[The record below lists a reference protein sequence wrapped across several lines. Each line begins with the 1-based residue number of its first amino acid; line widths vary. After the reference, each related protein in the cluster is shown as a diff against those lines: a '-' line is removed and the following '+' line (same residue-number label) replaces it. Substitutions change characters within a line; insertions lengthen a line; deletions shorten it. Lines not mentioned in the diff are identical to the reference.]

1 MILEALG
8 DYLQNTGGAFGSH
21 QSQGTLGTTI
31 FLSKMPAT
39 PDYCITLYEY
49 EGMAPIESFG
59 GNPYD
64 INIPRIQVVVRGA
77 RDDYP
82 TARNGAKTIK
92 DLLADITDVTISSTK
107 VLRVASL
114 GSTIP
119 LGLDDKDRPRI
130 AVNFQAY
137 VER

>member
-1 MILEALG
+1 
-8 DYLQNTGGAFGSH
+8 
-21 QSQGTLGTTI
+21 
-31 FLSKMPAT
+31 
-39 PDYCITLYEY
+39 
-49 EGMAPIESFG
+49 MAPKESFG

-64 INIPRIQVVVRGA
+64 VDMPRIQIVVRGA

-82 TARNGAKTIK
+82 TARDGAKTIR
-92 DLLADITDVTISSTK
+92 DLISDITDVTISSTK

-130 AVNFQAY
+130 AANFQAY

>member
-8 DYLQNTGGAFGSH
+8 DYLQTNSV
-21 QSQGTLGTTI
+21 GTLGTNI
-31 FLSKMPAT
+31 FLGKMPAS
-39 PDYCITLYEY
+39 PDYCVTLYEY
-49 EGMAPIESFG
+49 EGMAPVESFG

-64 INIPRIQVVVRGA
+64 IDMPRIQVVVRGA

-82 TARNGAKTIK
+82 TARDGVKTIR
-92 DLLADITDVTISSTK
+92 DLLAALTNVTISSTK

-114 GSTIP
+114 GAFIP

-130 AVNFQAY
+130 AANFQAY

>member
-8 DYLQNTGGAFGSH
+8 DYLQTNSI
-21 QSQGTLGTTI
+21 GTLGTNL
-31 FLSKMPAT
+31 FLGKMPDS
-39 PDYCITLYEY
+39 PDYCVCLYEY
-49 EGMAPIESFG
+49 EGMAPMQSFG

-64 INIPRIQVVVRGA
+64 VDMPRIQIVVRGA

-82 TARNGAKTIK
+82 TARDGAKSIK
-92 DLLADITDVTISSTK
+92 DILSDITDVTLSSTK

-130 AVNFQAY
+130 AANFQAY

>member
-8 DYLQNTGGAFGSH
+8 DYLQNTSGAFGAH
-21 QSQGTLGTTI
+21 TSQGTLGATI
-31 FLSKMPAT
+31 FLGKMPAS

-49 EGMAPIESFG
+49 EGMQPRESFG

-64 INIPRIQVVVRGA
+64 VDMPRIQVVVRGA

-82 TARNGAKTIK
+82 TARDATKAIR
-92 DLLADITDVTISSTK
+92 DLLSDLTDVTISSTK

-114 GSTIP
+114 GAFIP

-130 AVNFQAY
+130 AANFQAY

>member
-8 DYLQNTGGAFGSH
+8 DYLVTNSLV
-21 QSQGTLGTTI
+21 TLGTTI
-31 FLSKMPAT
+31 FLSKQPAT
-39 PDYCITLYEY
+39 PDFCITIYEY
-49 EGMAPIESFG
+49 EGMQPRESFG

-64 INIPRIQVVVRGA
+64 IDMPRIQVVVRGA

-82 TARNGAKTIK
+82 TARDSINTIRGLFA
-92 DLLADITDVTISSTK
+92 DLTDITISSTK

-114 GSTIP
+114 GASIP

-130 AVNFQAY
+130 AANFQAY

>member
-8 DYLQNTGGAFGSH
+8 DHLQTNSL
-21 QSQGTLGTTI
+21 GTLGTTI
-31 FLSKMPAT
+31 FLGKMPAS
-39 PDYCITLYEY
+39 PDYCITIYEY
-49 EGMAPIESFG
+49 EGMQPKESFG
-59 GNPYD
+59 TAAYD
-64 INIPRIQVVVRGA
+64 IDMPRIQVVVRGA

-82 TARNGAKTIK
+82 TARDAAKTVR
-92 DLLADITDVTISSTK
+92 DLLAAISNVTISSTD

-114 GSTIP
+114 GALIP

-130 AVNFQAY
+130 AANFQAY

>member
-8 DYLQNTGGAFGSH
+8 DYLQTNSI
-21 QSQGTLGTTI
+21 GTLGTNL
-31 FLSKMPAT
+31 FLAKMPDS
-39 PDYCITLYEY
+39 PDYCVCLYEY
-49 EGMAPIESFG
+49 EGMAPMQSFG

-64 INIPRIQVVVRGA
+64 VDMPRIQIVVRGA

-82 TARNGAKTIK
+82 TARDGAKSIK
-92 DLLADITDVTISSTK
+92 DILSDITDVTISSTK

-130 AVNFQAY
+130 AANFQAY

>member
-8 DYLQNTGGAFGSH
+8 DYLQTNSI
-21 QSQGTLGTTI
+21 GTLGTNL
-31 FLSKMPAT
+31 FLGKMPDS
-39 PDYCITLYEY
+39 PDYCVCLYEY
-49 EGMAPIESFG
+49 EGMAPMQSFG

-64 INIPRIQVVVRGA
+64 VDMPRIQIVVRGA

-82 TARNGAKTIK
+82 TARDGAKSIK
-92 DLLADITDVTISSTK
+92 DILSDITDVTISSTK

-130 AVNFQAY
+130 AANFQAY

>member
-1 MILEALG
+1 MIIESIG
-8 DYLQNTGGAFGSH
+8 DYLQNTASAFGAH
-21 QSQGTLGTTI
+21 ASQGTLGTNI
-31 FLSKMPAT
+31 FLGKMPAT
-39 PDYCITLYEY
+39 PDACVTIYEY
-49 EGMAPIESFG
+49 EGMAPKESFG

-64 INIPRIQVVVRGA
+64 IDMPRIQVMVRGA

-82 TARNGAKTIK
+82 TARDKAKTIR
-92 DLLADITDVTISSTK
+92 DLLSDLTDVTISSTK
-107 VLRVASL
+107 ILRVASL
-114 GSTIP
+114 GAFIP

>member
-8 DYLQNTGGAFGSH
+8 DYLQTNSV
-21 QSQGTLGTTI
+21 GTLGTNI
-31 FLSKMPAT
+31 FLGKMPAS
-39 PDYCITLYEY
+39 PDYCVTLYEY
-49 EGMAPIESFG
+49 EGMAPVESFG

-64 INIPRIQVVVRGA
+64 IDMPRIQVVVRGA

-82 TARNGAKTIK
+82 TARDGVNTIRG
-92 DLLADITDVTISSTK
+92 LLADLTDITISSTK

-114 GSTIP
+114 GAFVP

-130 AVNFQAY
+130 AANFQAY

>member
-1 MILEALG
+1 LILEALG
-8 DYLQNTGGAFGSH
+8 DYLQTNSI
-21 QSQGTLGTTI
+21 GTLGTNI
-31 FLSKMPAT
+31 FLGKMPES
-39 PDYCITLYEY
+39 PDYCVCLYEY
-49 EGMAPIESFG
+49 EGMAPMQSFG

-64 INIPRIQVVVRGA
+64 VDMPRIQVVVRGA

-82 TARNGAKTIK
+82 TARDGAKSIK
-92 DLLADITDVTISSTK
+92 DILSDITDVTISSTK

-130 AVNFQAY
+130 AANFQAY

>member
-1 MILEALG
+1 M
-8 DYLQNTGGAFGSH
+8 QP
-21 QSQGTLGTTI
+21 
-31 FLSKMPAT
+31 K
-39 PDYCITLYEY
+39 
-49 EGMAPIESFG
+49 ESFG
-59 GNPYD
+59 TAAYD
-64 INIPRIQVVVRGA
+64 IDMPRIQVVVRGA

-82 TARNGAKTIK
+82 TARDKAKTIR
-92 DLLADITDVTISSTK
+92 DLLSDLTDVTISSTK

-114 GSTIP
+114 GAFIP

>member
-1 MILEALG
+1 MIIEALG
-8 DYLQNTGGAFGSH
+8 DYLQNTASAFGAH
-21 QSQGTLGTTI
+21 ASQGTLGVSI
-31 FLSKMPAT
+31 FLGKMPDT
-39 PDYCITLYEY
+39 PDACVTIYEY
-49 EGMAPIESFG
+49 EGMAPRESFG

-64 INIPRIQVVVRGA
+64 VDMPRIQVLVRGS

-82 TARNGAKTIK
+82 TARDKAKTIR
-92 DLLADITDVTISSTK
+92 DLLSDLTDVTISSTK

-114 GSTIP
+114 GAFIP

>member
-8 DYLQNTGGAFGSH
+8 DYLQTNSV
-21 QSQGTLGTTI
+21 GTLGTNI
-31 FLSKMPAT
+31 FLGKMPAT

-49 EGMAPIESFG
+49 EGMAPSETFG
-59 GNPYD
+59 NHPYD
-64 INIPRIQVVVRGA
+64 IDIPRIQIVVRGA

-82 TARNGAKTIK
+82 TARDGAKTVR
-92 DLLADITDVTISSTK
+92 DLLSNLTDITISSTK
-107 VLRVASL
+107 ILRVASL
-114 GSTIP
+114 GAFIP

-130 AVNFQAY
+130 AANFQAY

>member
-8 DYLQNTGGAFGSH
+8 DYLQNTGGAFGAHS
-21 QSQGTLGTTI
+21 SQGTLGSTI
-31 FLSKMPAT
+31 FLGKMPAT
-39 PDYCITLYEY
+39 PDYCVTLYEY
-49 EGMAPIESFG
+49 EGMAPMESFG

-64 INIPRIQVVVRGA
+64 INMPRIQIVVRGA

-82 TARNGAKTIK
+82 TARNGARTIK
-92 DLLADITDVTISSTK
+92 DLLADLTDVTISSTK

-130 AVNFQAY
+130 AANFQAY

>member
-8 DYLQNTGGAFGSH
+8 DYLQTNNR
-21 QSQGTLGTTI
+21 GTLGTNI
-31 FLSKMPAT
+31 FLGKMPAT
-39 PDYCITLYEY
+39 PDFCITIYEY
-49 EGMAPIESFG
+49 EGMAPIENFG

-64 INIPRIQVVVRGA
+64 IDLPRIQVVVRGA

-82 TARNGAKTIK
+82 TARDEINTIRGLFA
-92 DLLADITDVTISSTK
+92 DLTDITISNTRI
-107 VLRVASL
+107 LRIKSLGASL
-114 GSTIP
+114 P

-130 AVNFQAY
+130 VANFQAH

>member
-8 DYLQNTGGAFGSH
+8 DYLQTNSV
-21 QSQGTLGTTI
+21 GTLGTNI
-31 FLSKMPAT
+31 FLGKMPAS

-49 EGMAPIESFG
+49 EGMAPVESFG
-59 GNPYD
+59 GSPYD
-64 INIPRIQVVVRGA
+64 VDMPRIQVVVRGA

-82 TARNGAKTIK
+82 AARDGAKTIR
-92 DLLADITDVTISSTK
+92 DLLSDLTDITISSTK

-130 AVNFQAY
+130 AANFQAY

>member
-8 DYLQNTGGAFGSH
+8 DYLVTNTI
-21 QSQGTLGTTI
+21 GTLGTNI
-31 FLSKMPAT
+31 FLGKMPAT

-49 EGMAPIESFG
+49 EGERPKESFG

-64 INIPRIQVVVRGA
+64 VDMPRIQVVVRGA

-82 TARNGAKTIK
+82 TARDAVITIRGLFA
-92 DLLADITDVTISSTK
+92 DLTDITISSTK

-114 GSTIP
+114 GSVIP
-119 LGLDDKDRPRI
+119 LGLDDKDRPRL
-130 AVNFQAY
+130 AANFQAY

>member
-1 MILEALG
+1 MILEAVG
-8 DYLQNTGGAFGSH
+8 DYLVT
-21 QSQGTLGTTI
+21 QSVGTLGTTI
-31 FLSKMPAT
+31 FLGKQPPT
-39 PDYCITLYEY
+39 PDFCITIYEY
-49 EGMAPIESFG
+49 EGMQPLESFG

-64 INIPRIQVVVRGA
+64 IDMPRIQVVVRGA

-82 TARNGAKTIK
+82 TARDSITNIRG
-92 DLLADITDVTISSTK
+92 LLADLTDVTISSTK

-114 GSTIP
+114 GASIP

-130 AVNFQAY
+130 AANFQAY

>member
-8 DYLQNTGGAFGSH
+8 DYLQTNSI
-21 QSQGTLGTTI
+21 GTLGTNI
-31 FLSKMPAT
+31 FLGKMPES
-39 PDYCITLYEY
+39 PDYCVCLYEY
-49 EGMAPIESFG
+49 EGMAPMQSFG

-64 INIPRIQVVVRGA
+64 VDMPRIQVVVRGA

-82 TARNGAKTIK
+82 TARDGAKSIK
-92 DLLADITDVTISSTK
+92 DILSDITDVTISSTK

-130 AVNFQAY
+130 AANFQAY

>member
-8 DYLQNTGGAFGSH
+8 DYLQTNSI
-21 QSQGTLGTTI
+21 GTLGTNI
-31 FLSKMPAT
+31 FLGKMPAS
-39 PDYCITLYEY
+39 PDYCICLYEY
-49 EGMAPIESFG
+49 EGMAPKESFG

-64 INIPRIQVVVRGA
+64 VEMPRIQVVVRGA

-82 TARNGAKTIK
+82 TARDGAKTIK
-92 DLLADITDVTISSTK
+92 DLISDITDVTISSTK

-130 AVNFQAY
+130 AANFQAY

>member
-8 DYLQNTGGAFGSH
+8 DYLQTNSI
-21 QSQGTLGTTI
+21 GTLGTNI
-31 FLSKMPAT
+31 FLGKMPAS

-49 EGMAPIESFG
+49 EGMAPSETFG
-59 GNPYD
+59 NHAYD
-64 INIPRIQVVVRGA
+64 IDMPRIQIVVRGA

-82 TARNGAKTIK
+82 TARDGVKTIR
-92 DLLADITDVTISSTK
+92 DLIANITDVTISSTK
-107 VLRVASL
+107 ILRVASL
-114 GSTIP
+114 GATIP

-130 AVNFQAY
+130 AANFQAY

>member
-8 DYLQNTGGAFGSH
+8 DYLQTNSV
-21 QSQGTLGTTI
+21 GTLGTNI
-31 FLSKMPAT
+31 FLGKMPAS

-49 EGMAPIESFG
+49 EGMAPKESFG
-59 GNPYD
+59 SNPYD
-64 INIPRIQVVVRGA
+64 IDMPRIQVVVRGA

-82 TARNGAKTIK
+82 TARDGVNTIRG
-92 DLLADITDVTISSTK
+92 LLADLTDVTISSTK

-114 GSTIP
+114 GAFIP

-130 AVNFQAY
+130 AANFQAY

>member
-8 DYLQNTGGAFGSH
+8 DYLQTNSI
-21 QSQGTLGTTI
+21 GTLGTNI
-31 FLSKMPAT
+31 FLGKMPAN

-49 EGMAPIESFG
+49 EGMAPVESFG
-59 GNPYD
+59 GAPYD
-64 INIPRIQVVVRGA
+64 IDMPRIQIVVRGA

-82 TARNGAKTIK
+82 TARDGAKAVR
-92 DLLADITDVTISSTK
+92 DLLSDLTNVTISSTNI
-107 VLRVASL
+107 LRVASL
-114 GSTIP
+114 GAFIP

-130 AVNFQAY
+130 AANFQAY

>member
-1 MILEALG
+1 MIIEALG
-8 DYLQNTGGAFGSH
+8 DYLQNTGGAFGAH
-21 QSQGTLGTTI
+21 ASQGTLGASI

-39 PDYCITLYEY
+39 PDACITIYEY
-49 EGMAPIESFG
+49 EGMAPMESFG

-64 INIPRIQVVVRGA
+64 VDMPRIQVVVRGA

-82 TARNGAKTIK
+82 TARDKVQTIRE
-92 DLLADITDVTISSTK
+92 LLADLTDVTISSTK

-114 GSTIP
+114 GAFIP

-130 AVNFQAY
+130 AANFQAY

>member
-8 DYLQNTGGAFGSH
+8 DYLQNTASAFGPH
-21 QSQGTLGTTI
+21 ATQGTLGTNI
-31 FLSKMPAT
+31 FLSKMPDS

-49 EGMAPIESFG
+49 EGMAPQESFG
-59 GNPYD
+59 GNPFD
-64 INIPRIQVVVRGA
+64 IEMPRIQVIVRGA

-82 TARNGAKTIK
+82 TARDGVNTIRE
-92 DLLADITDVTISSTK
+92 LLADITDVTISSTK

-130 AVNFQAY
+130 AANFQAY

>member
-8 DYLQNTGGAFGSH
+8 DYLVTNSK
-21 QSQGTLGTTI
+21 GTLGSTI
-31 FLSKMPAT
+31 FLGKMPAS
-39 PDYCITLYEY
+39 PDYCITVYEY
-49 EGMAPIESFG
+49 EGVPPKESFG
-59 GNPYD
+59 ANSFD
-64 INIPRIQVVVRGA
+64 IDMPRIQVVVRGA

-82 TARNGAKTIK
+82 TARDAAESIRQ
-92 DLLADITDVTISSTK
+92 LFASITNLTISSTK
-107 VLRVASL
+107 VLRVASI
-114 GSTIP
+114 GSTLP